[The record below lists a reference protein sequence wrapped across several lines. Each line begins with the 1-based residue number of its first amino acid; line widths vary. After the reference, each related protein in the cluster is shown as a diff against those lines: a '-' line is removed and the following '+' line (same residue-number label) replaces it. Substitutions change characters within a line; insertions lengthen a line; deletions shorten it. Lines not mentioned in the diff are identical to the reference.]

1 MRRFRRLYRR
11 ATFRLPSNFLP
22 SCSSRHHA
30 RRQELFVLLAP
41 VYEAFFG
48 GSTVALLFDSRRI
61 FCRRVLHDTLPVD
74 KSSSYCLPLF
84 MRRFRRLYRRATFRL
99 PSNFLP
105 SCSSRHHAR
114 RQELF
119 VLLAPVCEAFF
130 GGSTV
135 APFFDSS
142 FFESLALLVRIR
154 SVLSASRGSVYLCSA
169 SVNAPR
175 SFSALL
181 MRLLYCQTAMVGACP
196 SFCSRCP
203 SR

>member
-1 MRRFRRLYRR
+1 MRWCYTRATHLCDHGRRLV
-11 ATFRLPSNFLP
+11 
-22 SCSSRHHA
+22 CSSRHHA
-30 RRQELFVLLAP
+30 CRFLLLPTLSAGRA
-41 VYEAFFG
+41 YRDLTGRGLAFAK
-48 GSTVALLFDSRRI
+48 SPSRRI

-84 MRRFRRLYRRATFRL
+84 MRRFRRLYRRTTFRL

-154 SVLSASRGSVYLCSA
+154 SVLSASRGSVYL
-169 SVNAPR
+169 R
-175 SFSALL
+175 
-181 MRLLYCQTAMVGACP
+181 T
-196 SFCSRCP
+196 
-203 SR
+203 